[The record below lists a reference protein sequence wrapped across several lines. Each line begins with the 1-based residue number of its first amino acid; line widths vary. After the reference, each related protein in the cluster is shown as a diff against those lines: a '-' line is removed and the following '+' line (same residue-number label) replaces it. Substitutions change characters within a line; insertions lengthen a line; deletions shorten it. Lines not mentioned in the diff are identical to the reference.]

1 MKRYFII
8 GALALAA
15 ATTFAAAGLDG
26 YTLGVGF
33 NGPIAFAPFMYKKM
47 PYGPAKD
54 LLPDVLTTSQPN
66 VLAVSASNPAK
77 TLPEFIAW
85 AKTQGDRLSY
95 ASVGKGSSS
104 HLSMELFL
112 AEAGLEEVHVP
123 YAGSPPAA
131 TSVAA
136 GDTQMLFTVAPA
148 LLPLVDGGRIRLLAA
163 TSLIRADSLKDI
175 PTIAEQGVPGFE
187 ALAWNGLFGSA
198 GTPQVLFDR
207 VNADV
212 NAALADPGVRA
223 AFVKQGL
230 IVGGGTAAEFK
241 AFIDQDRKK
250 WGAIIEK
257 AGITVDRPPARA
269 ATLDRRSTESLRR
282 RSTARFAAP

>member
-1 MKRYFII
+1 
-8 GALALAA
+8 
-15 ATTFAAAGLDG
+15 
-26 YTLGVGF
+26 
-33 NGPIAFAPFMYKKM
+33 
-47 PYGPAKD
+47 
-54 LLPDVLTTSQPN
+54 
-66 VLAVSASNPAK
+66 
-77 TLPEFIAW
+77 
-85 AKTQGDRLSY
+85 
-95 ASVGKGSSS
+95 VGKGSSS